1 MAQATAYNMTS
12 ARGAREDLSDQLKR
26 VEPQDTPLYSL
37 LPQSSAPNAMLTEWN
52 IDDLGAPNIKPVLDG
67 TDLQFVGGSATSSA
81 GSPGTAG
88 DTGDFEFKFN
98 NKVRAGNRIQ
108 QLRSGFTVSPMTE
121 KIAIAGLASPY
132 AEAKAKATLELKRSI
147 EVMIGSNE
155 KGAVQSGG
163 TGDIS
168 AGLGQW
174 SNPGNGAG
182 TMWHSSGIN
191 TASAN
196 YRPVAGSRLVFGSGK
211 TLTENDGSGNNLSFR
226 SMLQKVY
233 EASGIKASYR
243 LFAGPAVINA
253 ISDFTRTN
261 SGATRFNQETTGG
274 GSISLSVVEYKSDYG
289 VIQVVPDLFL
299 FRSISAPSTL
309 VSNSAL
315 LIPND
320 DNVSLKVMDGVTA
333 VDLPDIGGGGKR
345 GYVSFAGTTC
355 VLNAKALG
363 SISPS

>member
-1 MAQATAYNMTS
+1 MAVVITLVS
-12 ARGAREDLSDQLKR
+12 
-26 VEPQDTPLYSL
+26 
-37 LPQSSAPNAMLTEWN
+37 
-52 IDDLGAPNIKPVLDG
+52 
-67 TDLQFVGGSATSSA
+67 
-81 GSPGTAG
+81 
-88 DTGDFEFKFN
+88 
-98 NKVRAGNRIQ
+98 VRCY
-108 QLRSGFTVSPMTE
+108 
-121 KIAIAGLASPY
+121 K
-132 AEAKAKATLELKRSI
+132 SI
-147 EVMIGSNE
+147 
-155 KGAVQSGG
+155 
-163 TGDIS
+163 
-168 AGLGQW
+168 
-174 SNPGNGAG
+174 
-182 TMWHSSGIN
+182 
-191 TASAN
+191 
-196 YRPVAGSRLVFGSGK
+196 
-211 TLTENDGSGNNLSFR
+211 
-226 SMLQKVY
+226 

-363 SISPS
+363 SISLADKNLVSQLPFEGRSWGRPSFFFGLMAGKKVYITPCL